1 MKTLRSV
8 LKIPRHKLLG
18 SKEIQILERE
28 FSGEQKTTDD
38 GYNVLAKQLGITF
51 LEAKSTLGPFKFVA
65 AFGTA
70 TCILFEDPPDSWGCY
85 IVSNDAETC
94 STTDTK
100 FRSRLERVFGSPI
113 TQSVTS
119 YPSWERPK
127 DLKQFL
133 LATVSNL
140 ISAILAVLVPQVGL
154 SSSLASALILALLIP
169 IVLFGGW
176 SIRGR

>member
-1 MKTLRSV
+1 LKTLRSV
-8 LKIPRHKLLG
+8 LKIPGHKFLG

-28 FSGEQKTTDD
+28 FSGEQKTPDD
-38 GYNVLAKQLGITF
+38 GYNVLAKQLGTTF

-65 AFGTA
+65 AFGAA
-70 TCILFEDPPDSWGCY
+70 TCIFFEEPPDSLGCY
-85 IVSNDAETC
+85 IVSDDAETC

-100 FRSRLERVFGSPI
+100 FRSRLERVFGSSV

-133 LATVSNL
+133 LAAVSNL
-140 ISAILAVLVPQVGL
+140 VSAMLAVLVPQVGQ
-154 SSSLASALILALLIP
+154 SSLLASALILTLLIP
-169 IVLFGGW
+169 IVLLGGW
-176 SIRGR
+176 SLRGR